1 LGEDWKD
8 GLDPWQ
14 VQLAESLDQM
24 VEDMGR
30 VPTTDASYVD
40 ASPYAGQNC
49 GTCIASGETGC
60 DWVAISCT
68 PEGWCKFNV
77 TPVLIRASGENAQY
91 YKARKAVDLSP
102 QPAAPMVAPEQ
113 DDSSED
119 TSDESTSSGGQD
131 LASGKIKKEGEAA
144 APAPVNSG
152 PTVEGVHVDSI
163 IGSVG
168 VLPKFVPVDLDIID
182 EEEPEVLVAAK
193 SAEIPGTIQKNAE
206 QRYTLG
212 PWYVP
217 NQKDAHGEWT
227 DPEELQ
233 KALWGYVENGD
244 RDIRLQHNVNIVAGK
259 WVEAMMWP
267 HAVEVPMLKADT
279 NEIVKTTFPAG
290 TAFLGVQWEPW
301 AWELVKK
308 GEIRGFSIGGT
319 GSPIEV
325 DLPTEFDDPDHFS
338 AFGK

>member
-1 LGEDWKD
+1 LGENWQD

-14 VQLAESLDQM
+14 IQLAESLDQM
-24 VEDMGR
+24 VEGMGR
-30 VPTTDASYVD
+30 IPTTDAAYTDV
-40 ASPYAGQNC
+40 SPFAGQNC
-49 GTCIASGETGC
+49 GTCIASGDNGC

-77 TPVLIRASGENAQY
+77 TPVLIRAAGENEQY
-91 YKARKAVDLSP
+91 YKSRKAPVE
-102 QPAAPMVAPEQ
+102 PMDDNSE
-113 DDSSED
+113 DSSE
-119 TSDESTSSGGQD
+119 
-131 LASGKIKKEGEAA
+131 LADGEIQKDGEGAPA
-144 APAPVNSG
+144 APAPANSG
-152 PTVEGVHVDSI
+152 PTVETVHHDAI
-163 IGSVG
+163 MGSVG
-168 VLPKFVPVDLDIID
+168 VLPKFVPVDLDIIED
-182 EEEPEVLVAAK
+182 EEPEVLVAAK
-193 SAEIPGTIQKNAE
+193 FADGEIPGTIQKNAE

-325 DLPTEFDDPDHFS
+325 DLPTEFDDPNHFPLL
-338 AFGK
+338 GGEK